1 LVVGASD
8 FVQMAAL
15 MLFWYLVLLV
25 VRKFPCQQNLDFGHL
40 IFGTKMDKNAV
51 LSFSPDGDLLQ
62 EREIALRNC
71 GFEVVSVQTEI
82 QVRFEIEMGR
92 CGVLVICFRV
102 HLEKARD
109 LTELFKKNCPDGCI
123 IFVTNQTPEKAPQ
136 EVDYVVPD
144 SGGPEA
150 IVRALSDMGR
160 SRLSKAT

>member
-1 LVVGASD
+1 
-8 FVQMAAL
+8 
-15 MLFWYLVLLV
+15 
-25 VRKFPCQQNLDFGHL
+25 
-40 IFGTKMDKNAV
+40 MDKSAV
-51 LSFSPDGDLLQ
+51 LSFSTDGDLLQ

-82 QVRFEIEMGR
+82 QARFEIEMGR
-92 CGVLVICFRV
+92 CGVLVICFRI

-144 SGGPEA
+144 SGGPGGNRSRFIRYGPFPFVQSNVGSSARFGVE
-150 IVRALSDMGR
+150 GR
-160 SRLSKAT
+160 SGYVSQARVE